1 MTTRSA
7 ASVTSPA
14 VVSLPPTDAIPAEVH
29 EAAARLGVSQYLAQV
44 IELTREIY
52 GGFSRVWVS
61 VDPEFADDTHIV
73 FDAPVTCSVEEALD
87 KDLEWG
93 RRLME
98 IIPHSPRVYLVSAE
112 FRSSS
117 AG

>member
-7 ASVTSPA
+7 HSVTPPA
-14 VVSLPPTDAIPAEVH
+14 VVPLPPTDAIPAEVH

-87 KDLEWG
+87 RDQEWG
-93 RRLME
+93 LRLMK
-98 IIPHSPRVYLVSAE
+98 IIPQLPRVYLVSTV
-112 FRSSS
+112 FRS
-117 AG
+117 